1 MIRGIRFNDREQATV
16 HTLEQANTHVLAC
29 KCIDIEESDDG
40 GGGTCDH
47 LLHCCESDK
56 CCCRWQV
63 GDGGERAGGASAG
76 RDKETARLKARIEQK
91 TKELRQKEGHLHDLV
106 SLFCKPHCLRAICRT
121 RASYKALK

>member
-1 MIRGIRFNDREQATV
+1 MCI
-16 HTLEQANTHVLAC
+16 
-29 KCIDIEESDDG
+29 CIDIEESDDE

-47 LLHCCESDK
+47 LLHCRESDQG
-56 CCCRWQV
+56 CCRWQV

-106 SLFCKPHCLRAICRT
+106 SLFAKLTVLEQFAAHAHHIRL
-121 RASYKALK
+121 